1 MILTISTTRQPATD
15 LGYLLQKHPDKVQ
28 TFEVPGGKAHVFYP
42 EATENRTTAALLL
55 DIDPVGLVRRDTR
68 SGGDFALE
76 AYVNDRPYATSSWM
90 STAIAGV
97 FTSAMNGNC
106 RDYPDMPAEAW
117 PFVVHIPVVSVRGGE
132 MLLRKLFEPLG
143 YTVTA
148 QQALL
153 DERFPEWG
161 QSRYWSV
168 MLSATCRLQDFLTHL
183 YVLLPVMD
191 QDKHYYVGK
200 PEVEKL
206 LAKGS
211 GWLEKHPEN
220 ALIVKRYL
228 NNRSSLTKTVMNVLM
243 PADVVDNQEEDITP
257 APENEEK
264 IRLHEVRLLTACAR
278 LRDSGAASVLDLGC
292 GEGKLLRLLAKE
304 KQFKRIVGM
313 DVSIRTLEIAADKL
327 NLARLP
333 EREKDRFELFQGSLT
348 YRDKRLE
355 GYDAAALVEVIEHL
369 DPGRL
374 PALERSVFG
383 FARPRT
389 VVITTP
395 RADYN
400 AKYESLAEGA
410 FRHSD
415 HRFEWTAAEFAGWCA
430 GVGERFGYSFETE
443 AVGELDAV
451 FGAPSQMAVFTL
463 KDDIKQDGNK
473 NP

>member
-1 MILTISTTRQPATD
+1 MLLTISTTRYPATD

-28 TFEVPGGKAHVFYP
+28 TFDVPGGKAHVFYP
-42 EATENRTTAALLL
+42 EATENHTTAALLL

-68 SGGDFALE
+68 GGGDFALE
-76 AYVNDRPYATSSWM
+76 AYVNDRPYVTSSWM

-97 FTSAMNGNC
+97 YASAMNGNC
-106 RDYPDMPAEAW
+106 RDNPDMPNEAW
-117 PFVVHIPVVSVRGGE
+117 PFVVRIPVVSVRGGE
-132 MLLRKLFEPLG
+132 GVLRKLFEPLG
-143 YTVTA
+143 YEVTVA
-148 QQALL
+148 QAPL
-153 DERFPEWG
+153 DENFPEWG
-161 QSRYWSV
+161 KSRYLSV
-168 MLSATCRLQDFLTHL
+168 TLNITCRLQDLLTHL

-220 ALIVKRYL
+220 AFIVKRYL
-228 NNRSSLTKTVMNVLM
+228 NNRSSLTKTVMNALI
-243 PADVVDNQEEDITP
+243 PADAATEQEEETNP
-257 APENEEK
+257 APESEEK

-278 LRDSGAASVLDLGC
+278 LRESGAASVLDLGC

-327 NLARLP
+327 NLNRLP
-333 EREKDRFELFQGSLT
+333 EREKERIDLFQGSLT

>member
-1 MILTISTTRQPATD
+1 MLLTISTTRHPATD

-28 TFEVPGGKAHVFYP
+28 TFDVPGGKAHVFYP
-42 EATENRTTAALLL
+42 EATADHTTAALLL
-55 DIDPVGLVRRDTR
+55 DIDPVGLVRRETR
-68 SGGDFALE
+68 GNDFALE

-106 RDYPDMPAEAW
+106 RDKPDMPKEAW
-117 PFVVHIPVVSVRGGE
+117 PFVVHIPVMSVRGGE
-132 MLLRKLFEPLG
+132 VLLRKLFEPLG
-143 YTVTA
+143 YQLTA
-148 QQALL
+148 EPMPL
-153 DERFPEWG
+153 DEKFPEWG
-161 QSRYWSV
+161 QSRYLSV
-168 MLSATCRLQDFLTHL
+168 TLSATCRLQDLLTHL

-191 QDKHYYVGK
+191 KDKHYYVGK
-200 PEVEKL
+200 PEVDKL

-220 ALIVKRYL
+220 AFIVKRYL
-228 NNRSSLTKTVMNVLM
+228 NNRSSLTKTVMNALL
-243 PADVVDNQEEDITP
+243 PEETVEEP
-257 APENEEK
+257 GEEVMVAPENEEK
-264 IRLHEVRLLTACAR
+264 IRLHEVRLQTACAR
-278 LRDSGAASVLDLGC
+278 LQQSGATSVLDIGC
-292 GEGKLLRLLAKE
+292 GEGKLLRLLANE

-313 DVSIRTLEIAADKL
+313 DVSIRSLEIAADKL
-327 NLARLP
+327 NLKRLP

-348 YRDKRLE
+348 YRDSRLE
-355 GYDAAALVEVIEHL
+355 GYDAAALVEVIEHV

-374 PALERSVFG
+374 AALERSVFG

-389 VVITTP
+389 VIITTP

-400 AKYESLAEGA
+400 AKYESLADGA

-415 HRFEWTAAEFAGWCA
+415 HRFEWTEAEFVAWCA

-443 AVGELDAV
+443 AVGETDAA
-451 FGAPSQMAVFTL
+451 FGAPSQMAVFTR
-463 KDDIKQDGNK
+463 KDEIKQDGNK